1 MSASD
6 EQVENS
12 GLLHHGGRLRA
23 AAVDYGRPLEQ
34 WLDLSTGINPC
45 GWPVP
50 DMPSSVWVR
59 LPEADDGLQTAAR
72 NYYGAENILPVAGS
86 QAAIQA
92 LPWLRAQSR
101 VLVLE
106 PSYAEHAAA
115 WRRAGHEVIV
125 VTEQTLEAWLVDA
138 DVLVVCHP
146 NNPTGTRFSV
156 SQLRDWHARLAARDG
171 WLVLD
176 EAFMDATPE
185 HSLCGD
191 SHQTGLIVLRSLG
204 KFFGLAGARVGFV
217 CAAPGLLSR
226 LNIALGPWTVSAPAR
241 WVARAALEDRRWQTR
256 TRGALTRDSAR
267 LKRLLTHYRLTPDGG
282 CALFQWIQTP
292 HAQAIHEALAYAG
305 ILTRLYAHTS
315 SLRFGLP
322 GTECDWARLDIALC
336 NEMTRDT
343 AESATAAGSGYANK
357 RLPV

>member
-6 EQVENS
+6 EQLGQS

-23 AAVDYGRPLEQ
+23 AALDYGRPLEQ

-59 LPEADDGLQTAAR
+59 LPETDDGLETAAR
-72 NYYGAENILPVAGS
+72 HYYGAENILPVAGS
-86 QAAIQA
+86 QAAIQT
-92 LPWLRAQSR
+92 LPWLRAESR

-106 PSYAEHAAA
+106 PSYAEHGAA
-115 WRRAGHEVIV
+115 WRRAGHEVIA
-125 VTEQTLEAWLVDA
+125 VTEQTLDEWLVDA
-138 DVLVVCHP
+138 DVLVLCHP

-156 SQLRDWHARLAARDG
+156 SQLRAWHARLAARDG

-191 SHQTGLIVLRSLG
+191 SDQTGLIVLRSLG

-217 CAAPGLLSR
+217 CATPALLAR

-241 WVARAALEDRRWQTR
+241 WVARAALEDRPWQTR
-256 TRGALTRDSAR
+256 SRGALARDSAR
-267 LKRLLTHYRLTPDGG
+267 LERLLMQYRLTPDGG

-305 ILTRLYAHTS
+305 ILTRLYTHTS
-315 SLRFGLP
+315 SVRLGLP
-322 GTECDWARLDIALC
+322 GTERDWTRLETALPHD
-336 NEMTRDT
+336 MTRYRPG
-343 AESATAAGSGYANK
+343 AAGEIGPGDSKK
-357 RLPV
+357 RL